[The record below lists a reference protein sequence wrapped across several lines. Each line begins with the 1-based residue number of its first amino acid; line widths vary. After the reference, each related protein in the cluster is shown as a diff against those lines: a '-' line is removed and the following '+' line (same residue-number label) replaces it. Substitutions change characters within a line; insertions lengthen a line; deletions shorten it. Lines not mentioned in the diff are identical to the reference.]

1 MNIGEIVMTIGIANL
16 VETNFEFA
24 CEIPQILLQY
34 VNKDWG
40 NTSEYDAKLNNKALQ
55 TGDRIV
61 AVYETS
67 IGKVFIITEAD
78 RSYTTILLP
87 SEY

>member
-1 MNIGEIVMTIGIANL
+1 MDIGKVLMTRGIANF
-16 VETNFEFA
+16 VKESYKFA
-24 CEIPQILLQY
+24 GEVPNILLRY

-40 NTSEYDAKLNNKALQ
+40 NTSESDAKLNDEALL
-55 TGDRIV
+55 TGDRV
-61 AVYETS
+61 FAVYETS
-67 IGKVFIITEAD
+67 IGKVYIITEAD